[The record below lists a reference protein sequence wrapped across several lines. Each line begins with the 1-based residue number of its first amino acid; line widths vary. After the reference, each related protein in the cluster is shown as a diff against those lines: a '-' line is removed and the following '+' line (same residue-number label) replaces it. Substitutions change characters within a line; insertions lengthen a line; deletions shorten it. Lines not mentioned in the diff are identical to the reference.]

1 MGKDKRMQ
9 IIMAT
14 GNANKV
20 REIRQMLEGSGIEVI
35 SMKDAGIEAEIVED
49 GTSFEENAVIK
60 AETIR
65 DLCGSIVMADDS
77 GLEID
82 ALNGEPGIHSARYLG
97 EDTPYTFKNQVILE
111 RLKEVSEEERSARFV
126 CAVALAYPDAPTK
139 VFRGVF
145 EGRIAYE
152 ARGENGFG
160 YDPIFFVP
168 ERNCTSAELS
178 PEEKN
183 SMSHRGKALSMAVK
197 ALREGGETL
206 SK

>member
-1 MGKDKRMQ
+1 
-9 IIMAT
+9 MAT

-111 RLKEVSEEERSARFV
+111 RLKEVSEEERSARFI

-183 SMSHRGKALSMAVK
+183 SMSHRGKALFMAVK